1 MEDAPLILH
10 LLVVGLAAARVAVL
24 LVHDTILDA
33 PRDWLHRH
41 WPPLDNPMLGY
52 DYQQRDVS
60 GAHIKDGTLRKGTML
75 GEVFTC
81 TRCMSVWTTALVGGA
96 YITPIPHVQDAV
108 ALVAAMW
115 LAAWGAK
122 KV

>member
-1 MEDAPLILH
+1 MNDAPLILH
-10 LLVVGLAAARVAVL
+10 LVVIGLAAARLAVL

-41 WPPLDNPMLGY
+41 HPPVDNPMLGY
-52 DYQQRDVS
+52 DYQQRD
-60 GAHIKDGTLRKGTML
+60 ADGQRMPEGTIRDASML

-81 TRCMSVWTTALVGGA
+81 TRCMTVWTTALVGAVYVSGVP
-96 YITPIPHVQDAV
+96 YVQDAT
-108 ALVAAMW
+108 ALLAAMW